1 MHAPIPDEALMLRY
15 QEGDVSAF
23 EILYARH
30 KGPLHRYFRR
40 HGAAQAL
47 CEEMFQDVWLSLI
60 RNHQSYRVEAKF
72 TTYLY
77 HLAHNRLIDHFRRH
91 ARALIDSDEDLIEH
105 VAADRGMEPDAMAE
119 LAEQS
124 HRLQAAVASLP
135 CEQREV
141 FLLRAESG
149 LSVEEIAEV
158 LGVPYETTK
167 SRLRYAISKLAAK
180 TNETANSAVHR
191 NGSS

>member
-60 RNHQSYRVEAKF
+60 RNHQSYRVEARF

-105 VAADRGMEPDAMAE
+105 VAA
-119 LAEQS
+119 QS